1 MKYSTYI
8 FNAIIITIILINNIN
23 CIDSKIDDSIE
34 EEIESFLTKNLE
46 EKLLSGEKFETSEKP
61 KFSIIIPIYNNEAS
75 LTSTIR
81 SIQNQNLKDI
91 EIICIN
97 DRSNDTSLKILKN
110 LQKDDRRIWIR
121 KNRSKRGILFNFI
134 DGALESNG
142 EYILFIYPGDYLA
155 NADALTKLYDIA
167 TKDYNKKFDI
177 VNFQACNFDIK
188 DKEIKIKSLISQID
202 KNNLTTIIKQPDIQ
216 DFYYEKQKNK
226 KNEIIYDKIYRKAL
240 IKRMAN
246 FIGPNIW
253 NLNIDYF
260 HQYLINFGN
269 IIKAKSLIYVK
280 DIFYCHLIGN
290 EIKENWDITND
301 KLKNP
306 QITSKNFVDYM
317 IITDRLF
324 ELTDKEQKSII
335 FKEELLKKLS
345 EEKILKAL
353 ARSIYYDKYLN
364 LFGKFIKWKLIDEE
378 TKKRNQQFV
387 KYVLSFEVDPE
398 KKFGYMTE
406 EEDDDDDEDDLNSY
420 DYL

>member
-34 EEIESFLTKNLE
+34 EEIKSFLTKNLE

-134 DGALESNG
+134 NGALESNG

>member
-1 MKYSTYI
+1 MKCSTYI
-8 FNAIIITIILINNIN
+8 FNAIIIAIILINNIN
-23 CIDSKIDDSIE
+23 CSDSQIDDSIE
-34 EEIESFLTKNLE
+34 KEIKTFLKENLE

-61 KFSIIIPIYNNEAS
+61 KISIIIPIYNNEAS

-97 DRSNDTSLKILKN
+97 DYSNDTSLKKLKN

-121 KNRSKRGILFNFI
+121 KNRSNRGILYNFI
-134 DGALESNG
+134 DGAIESNG

-155 NADALTKLYDIA
+155 NGDVLSKLYDIA
-167 TKDYNKKFDI
+167 TKDYNKKLEI

-188 DKEIKIKSLISQID
+188 DGEINIKSLISQID
-202 KNNLTTIIKQPDIQ
+202 KNNLTQIIRQPDIQ
-216 DFYYEKQKNK
+216 NYYYGKQKNK
-226 KNEIIYDKIYRKAL
+226 KNEVIYDKLYRKTL

-246 FIGPNIW
+246 FVGPNIW
-253 NLNIDYF
+253 NLNINYF

-269 IIKAKSLIYVK
+269 IIKAKSLVYIEN
-280 DIFYCHLIGN
+280 IFYCHLFDN
-290 EIKENWDITND
+290 EIKENWEITND
-301 KLKNP
+301 KLKTP

-317 IITDRLF
+317 LITDRLF
-324 ELTDKEQKSII
+324 ELTDKEPKSIL
-335 FKEELLKKLS
+335 FKEELLKKIGD
-345 EEKILKAL
+345 ETILKAL
-353 ARSIYYDKYLN
+353 ARSIYYDKYLD

-387 KYVLSFEVDPE
+387 KYILSFEVDPE

>member
-8 FNAIIITIILINNIN
+8 FNAIIVAIILINNIN

-34 EEIESFLTKNLE
+34 EEIKSFLTKNLE

>member
-8 FNAIIITIILINNIN
+8 FNAIIVAIILINNIN

-34 EEIESFLTKNLE
+34 EEIKSFLTKNLE

-155 NADALTKLYDIA
+155 NADALTRLYDIA

>member
-34 EEIESFLTKNLE
+34 EEIKSFLTKNLE

-134 DGALESNG
+134 NGALESNG

-155 NADALTKLYDIA
+155 NADALTRLYDIA

>member
-364 LFGKFIKWKLIDEE
+364 LFGKFVEWKLIDEE

>member
-34 EEIESFLTKNLE
+34 EEIKSFLTKNLE

-121 KNRSKRGILFNFI
+121 KNKSKRGILFNFI

>member
-34 EEIESFLTKNLE
+34 EEIKSFLTKNLE

-155 NADALTKLYDIA
+155 NADALTRLYDIA

-306 QITSKNFVDYM
+306 QITSKNLVDYM